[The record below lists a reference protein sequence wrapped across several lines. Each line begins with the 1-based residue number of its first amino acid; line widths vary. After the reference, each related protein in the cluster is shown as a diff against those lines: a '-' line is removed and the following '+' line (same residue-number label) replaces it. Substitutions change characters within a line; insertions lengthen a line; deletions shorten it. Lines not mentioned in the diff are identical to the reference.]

1 MSKTFK
7 KSETTSKLLLKRGYS
22 SVKEQGNDEIETNAD
37 DDDDDTR
44 ISRLYKHSTS

>member
-37 DDDDDTR
+37 DDDDDDTR
-44 ISRLYKHSTS
+44 ISRLQT